1 MQVLSGSGPDAPIS
15 SQVPPDGLAASELT
29 SATATAPVLV
39 FDGGCLFCRHFASL
53 SELRGGIPGLLIR
66 DGRADGPLR
75 RDLERRGLKLRDG
88 AVLMVG
94 DQLLHGSEAIQW
106 LCSRMTPSD
115 ALLALLAAL
124 LASPGRARRLYP
136 LLLLARRGALALR
149 GLPLDPDQAAAPA
162 AGA

>member
-1 MQVLSGSGPDAPIS
+1 MQFRPGPSPAAPNH
-15 SQVPPDGLAASELT
+15 SQAAPAGLAASDPT
-29 SATATAPVLV
+29 PAITTAPVLV
-39 FDGGCLFCRHFASL
+39 FDGGCLFCSHFASL

-136 LLLLARRGALALR
+136 LLLLARRGALAMR
-149 GLPLDPDQAAAPA
+149 GLPLDPDQAATPAP
-162 AGA
+162 GT